1 MDYGNVFL
9 PYVLTSF
16 WFSQYQLIYY
26 EFRGLVGVKGI
37 FNSFT
42 RGTGFMHRAFQGM
55 KLYFFLEVSCR

>member
-1 MDYGNVFL
+1 MFCIRRMDYGNVFFYL
-9 PYVLTSF
+9 
-16 WFSQYQLIYY
+16 

-55 KLYFFLEVSCR
+55 KLYFFLEVNYR

>member
-1 MDYGNVFL
+1 MDYGNVFFYL
-9 PYVLTSF
+9 
-16 WFSQYQLIYY
+16 

-55 KLYFFLEVSCR
+55 KLYFFLEVNYR